1 MATKDTTP
9 TGEVAI
15 RRTRQPAPHL
25 VNPAPLP
32 AELDGLF
39 YIQAWIK
46 ALTTNT
52 KYVEPNPDFM
62 AQRMMMNTLSA
73 TNLDELLS
81 DQSLEGLQALV
92 PDEAWATTGNI
103 TIFDLYVAASD
114 IEEGAPTY
122 MLLSW
127 VHDDTGLEVT
137 TSTGATHLQLQ
148 IASMLAMGI
157 WPIRGQ
163 IKRRDRTDR
172 GGRHLFAFYPSE

>member
-1 MATKDTTP
+1 MAKEAP
-9 TGEVAI
+9 STGTVAV
-15 RRTRQPAPHL
+15 RGGRQPAPHL
-25 VNPAPLP
+25 LNPAPLP
-32 AELDGLF
+32 PELDGLF

-62 AQRMMMNTLSA
+62 AQRMMMQTLSA
-73 TNLDELLS
+73 TTVEELTS
-81 DQSLEGLQALV
+81 DQSLEGLQQIV

-103 TIFDLYVAASD
+103 MITDLYVAASD
-114 IEEGAPTY
+114 IEEGSPTY
-122 MLLSW
+122 MLLTYITEA
-127 VHDDTGLEVT
+127 TGVETT

-163 IKRRDRTDR
+163 IKRRDRKDR
-172 GGRHLFAFYPSE
+172 GGRHLFAFYPAE